1 MKALIAIVE
10 DEPDIAE
17 LVGLHLKKEGFQVE
31 LFGTAAPLFKSLARR
46 RPDLIILDLMLPDMD
61 GWDVTRQLKRS
72 PDWDSIPI
80 IMLTARSS
88 ETDKVLGLEL
98 GADDYLTKPFSPKE
112 LVARVRAVL
121 RRPARRAEGGTVG
134 AGRGLVINTLKHE
147 VTVNGRRVELTPAEF
162 KILRLLAANPGRV
175 FSRDQILDELWGGEK
190 VVVDRTIDVHI
201 RNLREKLGG
210 AAALIKNVRG
220 VGYKLEE

>member
-1 MKALIAIVE
+1 
-10 DEPDIAE
+10 
-17 LVGLHLKKEGFQVE
+17 
-31 LFGTAAPLFKSLARR
+31 
-46 RPDLIILDLMLPDMD
+46 
-61 GWDVTRQLKRS
+61 
-72 PDWDSIPI
+72 
-80 IMLTARSS
+80 
-88 ETDKVLGLEL
+88 
-98 GADDYLTKPFSPKE
+98 
-112 LVARVRAVL
+112 
-121 RRPARRAEGGTVG
+121 
-134 AGRGLVINTLKHE
+134 LKHE